1 MNIQFNKQFKNR
13 RKFVKKPKE
22 NSQITVTQ
30 NHKSLRKYTKFAF
43 VQKLFVRELIPQPN
57 TLQ

>member
-13 RKFVKKPKE
+13 RKFVKNSKE

-30 NHKSLRKYTKFAF
+30 NHKNVSFLSEHKQF
-43 VQKLFVRELIPQPN
+43 VLKQIPRTYSP
-57 TLQ
+57 T